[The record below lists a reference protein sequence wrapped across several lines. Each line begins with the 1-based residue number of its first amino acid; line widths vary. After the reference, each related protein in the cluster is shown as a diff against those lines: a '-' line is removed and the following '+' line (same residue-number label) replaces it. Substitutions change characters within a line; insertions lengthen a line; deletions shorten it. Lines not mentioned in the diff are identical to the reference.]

1 MGAWDYVSTLTLD
14 TNGYDE
20 QLNKAV
26 KSTKKFQEQTE
37 QTNKELADLRKEG
50 GKTQDFVQGFG
61 KQMGLSDKSV
71 LKFSKGVKAAGVAV
85 AGVTVAVTAAV
96 KIVEG
101 YGKALQ
107 SSGAGA
113 NKWNQMQAELNETIN
128 LFWQSLANGSIS
140 GFITNLREVG
150 DAAKEAQ
157 RDVDALARAKLFT
170 EITDEGLKA
179 RKSYLELRLTDSNL
193 TVDELHSISEELRVI
208 AEEFGKSG
216 DMRINKTQESID
228 SQIDLWLAKIGSYTG
243 MESLDKNAAKQLFK
257 QMLSTPEGQRKLAEY
272 GGLTSDQI
280 KSGYYQK
287 VKIWDN
293 SQVEIEPGK
302 YMTVGLPTYE
312 DRWSTDP
319 NTLATAAVK
328 YMATEVN
335 DVFKDMVTYTQQKN
349 DAAYNEQRDINNII
363 DKDIAERIARLEE
376 LQANGGKTNKE
387 VLAEIQTLRTKNLTE
402 FANNYKKY
410 VKTTS
415 YSGISNDD
423 ARFKNI
429 MESLT
434 DRQIG
439 KLNDLWGEFEEKVNS
454 IEQQLSSEQVNTE
467 EYENKM
473 LLLINNLLTDVGYI
487 SSDLAAELKKTLPAV
502 IKREDSKTT
511 TTPIMNAEMVR
522 AGLLSESNYVEEQL
536 FKAATSNMV
545 KYYNKDQLVDI
556 SKSKDYEDIAS
567 WFLSNMQVLNA
578 TGDGKQGVDN
588 WAGWNMDDKSLSE
601 KIVMIERAQQIFN
614 DSYERY
620 KAAFSGDDLTNI
632 TEIYTS
638 NNQALAGALDSL
650 YEKYDAIYEL
660 QERLNLEAKKME
672 GIADI
677 VNGVG
682 NAFSAWSGVFDD
694 ATAQW
699 VNWVGTFISGIGEM
713 LPHIQTLI
721 AAKHAES
728 LAEGT
733 AGAAKVPFP
742 GNIPAILSI
751 IGIIGSIFA
760 SMPKFAGGGIFDGV
774 TSMGDYNIARVNK
787 GEMILNSTQQGRL
800 FRMLN
805 SGNPDHTSNVSGDVT
820 FKIQGTQL
828 VGVLNNYNKIHSRS
842 I

>member
-37 QTNKELADLRKEG
+37 QTNKELSDLRKEG
-50 GKTQDFVQGFG
+50 GKTQEFVQGFG
-61 KQMGLSDKSV
+61 KQIGLSDKSV

-128 LFWQSLANGSIS
+128 LFWQSLANGSID

-216 DMRINKTQESID
+216 DLRMNKTQESID
-228 SQIDLWLAKIGSYTG
+228 SQIDLWLSKIASYTG

-257 QMLSTPEGQRKLAEY
+257 QLLSTPEGQRKLAEY
-272 GGLTSDQI
+272 GAMTSDQI
-280 KSGYYQK
+280 KSGYYEK
-287 VKIWDN
+287 VKIYDI

-302 YMTVGLPTYE
+302 YITVDAPTYE
-312 DRWSTDP
+312 DRYSTDP
-319 NTLATAAVK
+319 TTLATAAVK

-335 DVFKDMVTYTQQKN
+335 DVFKDMVTYTQQRN

-376 LQANGGKTNKE
+376 LAANGGKTNKE

-439 KLNDLWGEFEEKVNS
+439 KLNDLWGEFEESVNS
-454 IEQQLSSEQVNTE
+454 IEQQLSAEQVNTE

-487 SSDLAAELKKTLPAV
+487 SYDLAAELKKTLPSV

-522 AGLLSESNYVEEQL
+522 AGLLSESNYVAEQL
-536 FKAATSNMV
+536 FKAATSNMI

-567 WFLSNMQVLNA
+567 WFLSNMKMLNA
-578 TGDGKQGVDN
+578 TGDSKQGVDN
-588 WAGWNMDDKSLSE
+588 WTGWGMDNKSLSE
-601 KIVMIERAQQIFN
+601 KIAMIERAQQIFN

-620 KAAFSGDDLTNI
+620 KATFSGDDLTNI

-638 NNQALAGALDSL
+638 NNQALEGALDSL

-721 AAKHAES
+721 TAKHSEA
-728 LAEGT
+728 LADGI
-733 AGAAKVPFP
+733 AGGAKVPFP

-751 IGIIGSIFA
+751 VGIIGSLFA